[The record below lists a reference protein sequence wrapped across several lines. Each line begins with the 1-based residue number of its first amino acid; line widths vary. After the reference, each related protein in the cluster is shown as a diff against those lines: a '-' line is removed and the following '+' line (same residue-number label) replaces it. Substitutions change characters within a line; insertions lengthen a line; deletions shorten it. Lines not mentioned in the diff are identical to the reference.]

1 LIYDVIIVGGGLA
14 GLTSALHLTTFGV
27 RVLLLEKAAYPHHK
41 VCGEYISNEVLP
53 YLMELGA
60 DPLLLNPSRITRF
73 QMSDVKGKTL
83 ESRLP
88 LGGFGL
94 SRYSFDQYLVQLA
107 LSRGCQLL
115 QENVLDVSA
124 EAWGSVVRTD
134 QNEYRAKLVFGA
146 YGKRSQLDRQLDRP
160 FFRRKSPWMAIK
172 SHYSGSFADD
182 LVALHNFPGGYC
194 GVSKVE
200 DNRINI
206 CYLVNYESFKAYRNI
221 DEHRKAVLYQ
231 NPFLKEILEKS
242 ESLFQAPL
250 SISQVSFK
258 KKEKAARKML
268 MVGDSAGLIHPLCG
282 NGMSMAIHAA
292 MIASSLAIDYL
303 NRRIETRAELQRR
316 YEKAWS
322 SNFNFRIGLG
332 HMLSS
337 VLHRE
342 KAAAM
347 LMSGLMSAP
356 PLLKKIIQGTHGK
369 PFNLA

>member
-1 LIYDVIIVGGGLA
+1 
-14 GLTSALHLTTFGV
+14 
-27 RVLLLEKAAYPHHK
+27 
-41 VCGEYISNEVLP
+41 
-53 YLMELGA
+53 
-60 DPLLLNPSRITRF
+60 
-73 QMSDVKGKTL
+73 
-83 ESRLP
+83 
-88 LGGFGL
+88 
-94 SRYSFDQYLVQLA
+94 
-107 LSRGCQLL
+107 
-115 QENVLDVSA
+115 
-124 EAWGSVVRTD
+124 
-134 QNEYRAKLVFGA
+134 
-146 YGKRSQLDRQLDRP
+146 
-160 FFRRKSPWMAIK
+160 
-172 SHYSGSFADD
+172 
-182 LVALHNFPGGYC
+182 
-194 GVSKVE
+194 
-200 DNRINI
+200 
-206 CYLVNYESFKAYRNI
+206 
-221 DEHRKAVLYQ
+221 
-231 NPFLKEILEKS
+231 
-242 ESLFQAPL
+242 
-250 SISQVSFK
+250 
-258 KKEKAARKML
+258 ML

>member
-1 LIYDVIIVGGGLA
+1 
-14 GLTSALHLTTFGV
+14 
-27 RVLLLEKAAYPHHK
+27 
-41 VCGEYISNEVLP
+41 
-53 YLMELGA
+53 
-60 DPLLLNPSRITRF
+60 
-73 QMSDVKGKTL
+73 MSDVKGKTL